1 MPLQKNLSYVA
12 KAVVLG
18 LAIAFIV
25 TYLWPEI
32 VRQETPAVNDRPT
45 PAPLPAKHP
54 ASGPY
59 SYSAAVDRA
68 SPAVVNINTAKVVTV
83 RTHPF
88 FDDPIF
94 RQFFGNPKDLITP
107 RKRIETSLGSGVIM
121 SDKGYILTNHHVIKS
136 ADAIQVSLQDG
147 RMAEAKVVGSDP
159 ETDIAVLKINL
170 KKLPVITLGRSDG
183 MRVGDVVLAIGN
195 PFGVGQTVTM
205 GIVSATGRNKLGIST
220 FENFIQTDAAIN
232 PGNSGGALID
242 AEGNLV
248 GINTAI
254 FSRSGGNQG
263 IGFAIPTSLA
273 ESIMQEI
280 LQHGRPLRG
289 WLGVEAQAITPQ
301 IAKALELEKSE
312 GVVVVGV
319 MRDGPAHRAGIQP
332 GDVIISIDGKKIT
345 EARQALLAISSR
357 KPGSRVKIEV
367 LRNGEQVR
375 LEAVAIERPPK
386 ETVPNP

>member
-1 MPLQKNLSYVA
+1 MPLQKNLSYIA
-12 KAVVLG
+12 QAVVLG

-32 VRQETPAVNDRPT
+32 ARHETPAVDVRPT

-121 SDKGYILTNHHVIKS
+121 RDHGYILTNHHVIKS

-183 MRVGDVVLAIGN
+183 LRVGDVVLAIGN

-205 GIVSATGRNKLGIST
+205 GIVSASGRNKLGIST
-220 FENFIQTDAAIN
+220 FESFIQTDAAIN
-232 PGNSGGALID
+232 P
-242 AEGNLV
+242 
-248 GINTAI
+248 
-254 FSRSGGNQG
+254 
-263 IGFAIPTSLA
+263 
-273 ESIMQEI
+273 
-280 LQHGRPLRG
+280 
-289 WLGVEAQAITPQ
+289 
-301 IAKALELEKSE
+301 
-312 GVVVVGV
+312 
-319 MRDGPAHRAGIQP
+319 
-332 GDVIISIDGKKIT
+332 
-345 EARQALLAISSR
+345 
-357 KPGSRVKIEV
+357 
-367 LRNGEQVR
+367 
-375 LEAVAIERPPK
+375 
-386 ETVPNP
+386 